1 MCARTLRGTLRH
13 VRGIRGVALADDLW
27 VVLVGTLRVEVD
39 HIKGREGGALAR
51 WTVFALASTA
61 IVISVAAIVVSV
73 AAIDERKLRD
83 LGALA
88 LLLRLL
94 VGVGLAGALTLAV
107 DLGAQA

>member
-1 MCARTLRGTLRH
+1 MFKEERGEGWY
-13 VRGIRGVALADDLW
+13 RGDWRSDGCSS
-27 VVLVGTLRVEVD
+27 D

-61 IVISVAAIVVSV
+61 IVVSVAAIVVSV

>member
-13 VRGIRGVALADDLW
+13 VPGIPGVALADDLW
-27 VVLVGTLRVEVD
+27 VVLVGTLRVVVG

-51 WTVFALASTA
+51 WTVFALAST
-61 IVISVAAIVVSV
+61 AIVVSV

-94 VGVGLAGALTLAV
+94 VGVGLAGALALAV
-107 DLGAQA
+107 DLGARA

>member
-1 MCARTLRGTLRH
+1 
-13 VRGIRGVALADDLW
+13 
-27 VVLVGTLRVEVD
+27 VVVG

-51 WTVFALASTA
+51 WTVFALAST
-61 IVISVAAIVVSV
+61 AIVVSV

-94 VGVGLAGALTLAV
+94 VGVGLAGALALAV
-107 DLGAQA
+107 DLGARA

>member
-1 MCARTLRGTLRH
+1 
-13 VRGIRGVALADDLW
+13 
-27 VVLVGTLRVEVD
+27 VVVG

-61 IVISVAAIVVSV
+61 IVVSV
-73 AAIDERKLRD
+73 AAIDERKLRY

-94 VGVGLAGALTLAV
+94 VGVGLAGALALAV
-107 DLGAQA
+107 DLGARA

>member
-1 MCARTLRGTLRH
+1 M
-13 VRGIRGVALADDLW
+13 
-27 VVLVGTLRVEVD
+27 VVG

-51 WTVFALASTA
+51 WTVFALAST
-61 IVISVAAIVVSV
+61 AIVVSV

-94 VGVGLAGALTLAV
+94 VGVGLAGALALAV
-107 DLGAQA
+107 DLGARA

>member
-1 MCARTLRGTLRH
+1 M
-13 VRGIRGVALADDLW
+13 ADDLL
-27 VVLVGTLRVEVD
+27 VVLVGTLRVVVG

-51 WTVFALASTA
+51 WTVFALAST
-61 IVISVAAIVVSV
+61 AIVVSV

-94 VGVGLAGALTLAV
+94 VGVGLAGALALAV
-107 DLGAQA
+107 DLGARA